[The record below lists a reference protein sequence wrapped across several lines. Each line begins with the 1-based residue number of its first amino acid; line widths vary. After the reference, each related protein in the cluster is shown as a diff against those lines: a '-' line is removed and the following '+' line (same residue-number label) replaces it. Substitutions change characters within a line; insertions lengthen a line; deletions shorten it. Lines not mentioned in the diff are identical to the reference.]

1 MDNIFSIRDIAPPVE
16 SLPESHVLLFW
27 LLTALATALA
37 ITIIVYIRKKR
48 APLPAQPVVIE
59 KTPLQIALAAIDSL
73 LSEKLVENGQSK
85 IFFTRLNLILRD
97 FLSSSNLINAASLTT
112 SELLQSDTNI
122 TKINNKARTLFESFL
137 HLSDVFKFADITA
150 QISVAAAA
158 ADECRKL
165 IRSIATATE
174 GDNS

>member
-16 SLPESHVLLFW
+16 SLPENHSLLFW
-27 LLTALATALA
+27 LLTAAATALT
-37 ITIIVYIRKKR
+37 IIIIVYIRRKR
-48 APLPAQPVVIE
+48 TILPTQPAVTE

-73 LSEKLVENGQSK
+73 LSEKLVENRQSK

-97 FLSSSNLINAASLTT
+97 FLSRSNLINAASLTT

-122 TKINNKARTLFESFL
+122 SKINNEELTLFESFL

-150 QISVAAAA
+150 QTSVAAAA

-165 IRSIATATE
+165 IRSIAAATD